1 MLTDLMRRWGRGILN
16 PVAQFVNQIGV
27 PPNVVTVTGFLLTTA
42 VAVVLALGYIQ
53 LAGALLIVAAFF
65 DAIDGA
71 LARLIDQVT
80 RFGAFLDSTMDRFSE
95 AALFLGVL
103 IHFYGQNA
111 SSEVI
116 LTYVAIVG
124 SLMVSYTRARAEGVG
139 VSIKGGLLT
148 RVERT
153 LILIA
158 GLLLNQLSITLWI
171 LAALTNFTALQRVW
185 LAWRATRG
193 NGQSVK
199 T

>member
-1 MLTDLMRRWGRGILN
+1 MLTDYLRRWGRGILN
-16 PVAQFVNQIGV
+16 PIAEFVNRIGV
-27 PPNVVTVTGFLLTTA
+27 PPNVVTITGFLLTAA
-42 VAVVLALGYIQ
+42 VALVLALGYIQ

-71 LARLIDQVT
+71 LARLIHQAT

-103 IHFYGQNA
+103 LHFYGQSA
-111 SSEVI
+111 SAEVI

-139 VSIKGGLLT
+139 VSITGGVFT

-153 LILIA
+153 LVLII
-158 GLLLNQLSITLWI
+158 GLLANQLSITLWI
-171 LAALTNFTALQRVW
+171 LAVMTNFTALQRVW
-185 LAWRATRG
+185 LAWRAT
-193 NGQSVK
+193 QDESVAPK
-199 T
+199 